1 MQRRSNR
8 FRTPGGSADGWWS
21 FILVGGVMAIGV
33 LVLVGIV
40 VLEHHNSR
48 DDKFDYVVVGGGAAG
63 SLVAEYLSRDSRN
76 RVLLLEAGGDYA
88 GDEAID
94 IVVHNTKHVQRDHYA
109 QYFWQQGQE
118 QNEVLPPDANH
129 SYTTGRLL
137 GGESAVGDARYN
149 RGTAEFY
156 DIIAALTEDTIWNST
171 NMLEIFRELE
181 TYWPADNTSFF
192 SRGHEGL
199 LNVVEQGIVTDMAS
213 KLVAAFS
220 ALTELPALN
229 DYNATSELGPFTRW
243 QNMIFGDAE
252 RMSADKVFLTEEVRE
267 RSNLVIRLH
276 CTVTKVLFTSHKEA
290 YGVSYLENG
299 LYREA
304 YGRERI
310 ILTAGVNS
318 PVILQHSG
326 VGDADYLDAVE
337 VEVVHNNTNVGVTVY
352 NHNGIVIRFHKN
364 STDEPSPYNSDLYEG
379 GAWLPNPVDPI
390 ERDLLS
396 DDYRTARRVQAAAI
410 NLGDYMDLEFFSLQP
425 RQSGYVTVRDNDPLR
440 APQSSDRIFMGEDG
454 VYEENFYIDT
464 IRDYG
469 CALTDIFTGED
480 SAPIDPEYYMIDPPY
495 FMCGDTSGLRQWIR
509 GRATVQAHDWVGSNR
524 MGTTEDGTSVCNSK
538 GSVHGVTRLTIADK
552 SVLPQINNGVGIAV
566 EYGVAHAV

>member
-1 MQRRSNR
+1 
-8 FRTPGGSADGWWS
+8 
-21 FILVGGVMAIGV
+21 MAIGV

-63 SLVAEYLSRDSRN
+63 SLVAEYLSRDPRN
-76 RVLLLEAGGDYA
+76 RVLLLEAGGDY
-88 GDEAID
+88 GDDEELAFILSSSR
-94 IVVHNTKHVQRDHYA
+94 HLQRDHYA
-109 QYFWQQGQE
+109 KYFWQQGQE
-118 QNEVLPPDANH
+118 KNEVLPPDANH
-129 SYTTGRLL
+129 SYTTGRML
-137 GGESAVGDARYN
+137 GGESAVNDARYN

-156 DIIAALTEDTIWNST
+156 DIIAALTEDTMWNST
-171 NMLEIFRELE
+171 NMLEIFREIE
-181 TYWPADNTSFF
+181 TYWATDNTSFPR
-192 SRGHEGL
+192 RGHEGL
-199 LNVVEQGIVTDMAS
+199 LGVLEQTTVTSMAS
-213 KLVAAFS
+213 KLVTAFT

-229 DYNATSELGPFTRW
+229 DYNDFEAASELGPFARW
-243 QNMIFGDAE
+243 QYMRSTDSE
-252 RMSADKVFLTEEVRE
+252 RLSADKAFLNEEVRE

-326 VGDADYLDAVE
+326 VGDAEYLDAVE

-352 NHNGIVIRFHKN
+352 NHNGITIRFHKN
-364 STDEPSPYNSDLYEG
+364 ITDEPSPLSADLYEG
-379 GAWLPNPVDPI
+379 GAWLPNPT
-390 ERDLLS
+390 
-396 DDYRTARRVQAAAI
+396 DDEDDEFRTARRVQAAAI

-425 RQSGYVTVRDNDPLR
+425 HQFGYVAVRDSDPLR

-454 VYEENFYIDT
+454 VYDETFYLDT

-469 CALTDIFTGED
+469 CALTDIFVGED
-480 SAPIDPEYYMIDPPY
+480 SAPIDAEYYMVDPPY
-495 FMCGDTSGLRQWIR
+495 SICGDSSELRQWIR
-509 GRATVQAHDWVGSNR
+509 EHATVQAHDWVGSNR
-524 MGTTEDGTSVCNSK
+524 MGTTEDGVSVCNSK

-566 EYGVAHAV
+566 EYGVALNIVKEVVAKRF